1 MTSDSLESLL
11 RAARAGA
18 FAAMAVAL
26 ATLPAAAQ
34 TVDQSRGTDARVDYS
49 SLKHFGPWDDRNY
62 QLTSEDLEL
71 LADNEAEL
79 YVLVPA
85 FFRVELRRERPEML
99 RTGSVQYPRSSLP
112 WFENRYGGYLI
123 DGRLYDSVSYSEGG
137 YLVDTES
144 EEGVTPDEWKASKFL
159 HWRANGESLIGEVR
173 VTNPTG
179 AAESA
184 IAISPVDTD
193 KVIASTNGPGSGQKM
208 HYSTDGGK
216 SWLSGSEL
224 TGGEC
229 CDPTVGWSSD
239 GSKSYV
245 ATLGSGVWFY
255 RSGDGGQTWNDLEVD
270 TPGDDR
276 RELGS
281 GVDKEYLHVDLEP
294 TSPYLDRIYLTW
306 HQGNVMYTAY
316 SADLG
321 NNWST
326 PHSFGTS
333 SDVRGIG
340 SDLVSDKN
348 GNVYHIWPAT
358 SPRKIWS
365 AKSTDGGANWAP
377 NVEVATTEASYEFPI
392 PAMESRRAWI
402 YVGAAADLSSGP
414 YADGVYA
421 SWTDTVGPEGG
432 SAATNHTRIQV
443 AYSRDGGAT
452 WTVTTPHETA
462 DAMTVDRFNQWLAV
476 GPDGTVYVIFYDTR
490 QDLPNRSDVDL
501 YFARSTDGAQTWSPP
516 ERLTTVTS
524 PNIANGF
531 EWGDYNG
538 LDVVMNDLIAIYTDN
553 RNEGGG
559 GGDSIDVYAIGQQ
572 ATTEVIFIDGF
583 ESGDTSAWN

>member
-1 MTSDSLESLL
+1 MCNRLRSPQNLDRNRLL
-11 RAARAGA
+11 AATVAAAA
-18 FAAMAVAL
+18 FCLAL
-26 ATLPAAAQ
+26 APLAAAQ
-34 TVDQSRGTDARVDYS
+34 TVDQSRGVDARVDYP
-49 SLKHFGPWDDRNY
+49 SLKRFGPWDDRNY
-62 QLTSEDLEL
+62 QLTAEDLGL

-85 FFRVELRRERPEML
+85 FFRVELRRERPQMQ

-123 DGRLYDSVSYSEGG
+123 GGRLYRSVAYRDGA
-137 YLVDTES
+137 YAVDTGEQGATP
-144 EEGVTPDEWKASKFL
+144 EEWQATRFL
-159 HWRANGESLIGEVR
+159 SGEVR
-173 VTNPTG
+173 VTNPQG

-184 IAISPVDTD
+184 IAINPVDPNQ
-193 KVIASTNGPGSGQKM
+193 VIASTNGPGGGQKM
-208 HYSTDGGK
+208 HYSTDGGET
-216 SWLSGSEL
+216 WLSGSEL

-229 CDPTVGWSSD
+229 CDPTVAWSSD
-239 GSKSYV
+239 GSKAYV
-245 ATLGSGVWFY
+245 ATLGSAVWFY
-255 RSGDGGQTWNDLEVD
+255 RSGDGGQSWDDLEIH

-321 NNWST
+321 NTWST
-326 PHSFGTS
+326 PHSFGAS

-340 SDLVSDKN
+340 SDLVSDKS
-348 GNVYHIWPAT
+348 GNVYHLWPAT
-358 SPRKIWS
+358 TSRKIWVSKS
-365 AKSTDGGANWAP
+365 ADGGVNWAA
-377 NVEVATTEASYEFPI
+377 NVEVATTQASFDWPI

-402 YVGAAADLSSGP
+402 YLAAGVDLSGGP
-414 YADGVYA
+414 YADSLYVA
-421 SWTDTVGPEGG
+421 WTDTLAPDNNG
-432 SAATNHTRIQV
+432 SAAANHTRIQV
-443 AYSRDGGAT
+443 AFSRDGGAT
-452 WTVTTPHETA
+452 WTLTTPHETA

-490 QDLPNRSDVDL
+490 QDLPDRRDVDL
-501 YFARSTDGAQTWSPP
+501 YFARSTDGAQTWTAP

-524 PNIANGF
+524 PNIANFF

-553 RNEGGG
+553 RSEGGG
-559 GGDSIDVYAIGQQ
+559 GGASIDVYAIGQQ
-572 ATTEVIFIDGF
+572 ATSELIFTDGF
-583 ESGDTSAWN
+583 ESGDTTAWD